1 MMPRD
6 NRTGSGRNMVAVDG
20 RGRQGTVKEFISN
33 WISDTVK
40 LGSLTRLIE
49 KHHPARL
56 CLERSEIL
64 RVERPRDNQID
75 WKWAEYDGHR

>member
-1 MMPRD
+1 M
-6 NRTGSGRNMVAVDG
+6 AVDG